1 MSTQIIPVHQKVP
14 EKIIR
19 HSLNNTIKTID
30 ILDTKLQE
38 KGYHFLKNQ
47 QLGRYHFNFYCPNL
61 KIAIEIDGYAHE
73 FQDIHNQDA
82 PKKLFISSLGVTVFR
97 FTDYQVLVDI
107 DEIFRAIKNQIQ
119 LSTISSY
126 VV

>member
-1 MSTQIIPVHQKVP
+1 MSTQIIPLHQKLP
-14 EKIIR
+14 EKVIR
-19 HSLNNTIKTID
+19 HSLNNTIKAID
-30 ILDTKLQE
+30 ILQDKLLE

-47 QLGRYHFNFYCPNL
+47 QIGRYHFDFYCPEL

-82 PKKLFISSLGVTVFR
+82 SKKLFIASLGVTVLR

-107 DEIFRAIKNQIQ
+107 DEIFRAIKNQVQ
-119 LSTISSY
+119 ATTSNSY